1 MEEDKTGKEES
12 PFSFRASLCLFLDGS
27 ELEQTVGEQKNDTV
41 LHMGK
46 TIVAANSGVP
56 PRRSIWVSE
65 LHFLK
70 SYMYM

>member
-1 MEEDKTGKEES
+1 MTGRMEEDKTGKEES
-12 PFSFRASLCLFLDGS
+12 HFTFRASLCLFLDGS

-46 TIVAANSGVP
+46 IIVAANSGVP
-56 PRRSIWVSE
+56 PSE